1 MAQSLWLCKAI
12 KVTQI
17 AREAINFGN
26 NEEAKTEGHQSQ
38 EESVSYVKEKEN
50 VILDP
55 TQTVYYIQV
64 CF

>member
-1 MAQSLWLCKAI
+1 M
-12 KVTQI
+12 TQI

-55 TQTVYYIQV
+55 TQTVY
-64 CF
+64 